1 MGFDIYGMNPVTNGH
16 EEPQPPEI
24 DFRAGDDIWQAYFD
38 LKQDYYDNVPGAY
51 FRANVWYWR
60 PVAEFLYEHIEV
72 LDEDDLEG
80 LSCNSGH
87 VINETVAKII
97 GKTIAEMD
105 ADGLIEEWVQN
116 KKIVEVMKP
125 KEDCYICEGT
135 GVRTD
140 NPMFG
145 ELEPYEKDGIKGL
158 KCNGCDG
165 EGKRAPWSSHY
176 PYDTQ
181 KIVDFGKFA
190 SESGGFQIC

>member
-16 EEPQPPEI
+16 ENPEPPEV
-24 DFRAGDDIWQAYFD
+24 DWRSHDDIWQAYFD
-38 LKQDYYDNVPGAY
+38 LKQDYYENVPGAY

-97 GKTIAEMD
+97 GKTIAEMH

-116 KKIVEVMKP
+116 KKIAEVMKP
-125 KEDCYICEGT
+125 KEDCDICGGT

-140 NPMFG
+140 SPMFG
-145 ELEPYEKDGIKGL
+145 NLEPYEKDGIKGL